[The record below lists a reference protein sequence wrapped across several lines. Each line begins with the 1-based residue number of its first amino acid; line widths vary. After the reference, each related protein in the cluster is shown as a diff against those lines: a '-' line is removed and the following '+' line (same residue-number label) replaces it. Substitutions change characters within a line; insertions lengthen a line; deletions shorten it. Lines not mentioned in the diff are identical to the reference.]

1 MKDNELTFS
10 VGSYE
15 YLQDEFKKQN
25 LINAIKKLYLNKKR
39 PHQIWKSIDNQ
50 RFSWVIS
57 TDSG

>member
-25 LINAIKKLYLNKKR
+25 LINAIKKLYLNKKH

-57 TDSG
+57 TNSG